1 MVLKLAH
8 VRVTLGDSGHRRRHS
23 RRKSHRCDRRY
34 DRHHPETSR
43 GYEGMPVQTIWID
56 IRQVSSRSN
65 ERTGYP
71 TTKPLAPLNRIIKAS
86 SNEGDVVLDPFCGC
100 VTTLVSV
107 DRLGRNGIDISDVAV
122 SLVEKCMREDQGLF
136 QDMTA
141 RTDVLQRDDLG
152 DLPPYNSPKLKNT
165 LYGDQGGYC
174 NGCGKHL

>member
-1 MVLKLAH
+1 M
-8 VRVTLGDSGHRRRHS
+8 GDSHHRRRRSSH
-23 RRKSHRCDRRY
+23 KSHHCDRRY
-34 DRHHPETSR
+34 DRQLSETSR
-43 GYEGMPVQTIWID
+43 GYEEKSIQNIWDD

-86 SNEGDVVLDPFCGC
+86 SNERDVVLDPFCGC

-165 LYGDQGGYC
+165 LYGDHGGDC